1 MSLKIYDWYII
12 KKYLST
18 FLFTMGLLSI
28 IAVVFDVSERIE
40 KFISKNIPATEIIR
54 DYYLNFVPW
63 INSLLFPLY
72 ALITVIFFTARLA
85 EKTEIIPLFSS
96 GMSYTRFLRPF
107 IISSIFFAIIHL
119 FLNHI
124 LVPKGNMILGKF
136 ENKYIKTSNLVRK
149 DRNIHFIVQQGVEVY
164 INAFNSYDSSGV
176 GFQLSKIEDS
186 KLVSILIANRFR
198 FDSISN
204 KWSLTDY
211 QIRTWNQD
219 QEKFEVYEGQRIDTS
234 LNLRVSDFILY
245 KNNKSMMQTG
255 ELTQFINRERS
266 KGSGIT
272 REYEVERQRRTA
284 DPVTTLILSL
294 IGVCIASRK
303 VRGGLGIHLAAGV
316 ILGVVFIFLS
326 KLSLTFANSELF
338 NPIIAIWMPNFIFS
352 ILAFKIYKS
361 AQQ

>member
-1 MSLKIYDWYII
+1 MRRFEFLSLKIYDWYII

-219 QEKFEVYEGQRIDTS
+219 QEKFEVYEGDR
-234 LNLRVSDFILY
+234 
-245 KNNKSMMQTG
+245 KS
-255 ELTQFINRERS
+255 
-266 KGSGIT
+266 
-272 REYEVERQRRTA
+272 
-284 DPVTTLILSL
+284 
-294 IGVCIASRK
+294 
-303 VRGGLGIHLAAGV
+303 
-316 ILGVVFIFLS
+316 VV
-326 KLSLTFANSELF
+326 
-338 NPIIAIWMPNFIFS
+338 
-352 ILAFKIYKS
+352 
-361 AQQ
+361 